1 MKKLLLVPVAILLVA
16 LALGAGLAQAAPI
29 DVPVHE
35 ELSVQANVV
44 VNQGDNIF
52 HIFAPAKYDMN
63 ATVIGYAYGD
73 PVTRLT
79 VYINGVKVFQS
90 QPIYFDVAPVR
101 KGETMNV
108 TVVAESSGI
117 GYVSLSLD
125 LMLTFTPRA
134 DVTGSRLTVT
144 LESAVTGLS
153 AKNWNPTYT
162 SRIAIYAPV
171 DYAMGERPVS
181 FTDNGVFYS
190 GTPPLP
196 PNRVTVTLRP
206 TAASHPAL
214 WTVKYPAGS
223 EEEVAWDG
231 TGRVIVGVEL
241 APKAEG
247 VYTLYLNGTA
257 VSVVKPAKPGVY
269 NLTGLYTFINWTAWP
284 ARLEHARAETSFT
297 AFDLKLEPMAGTDP
311 LKIFFTGLA
320 PSLDLRVEVGGAAAT
335 VKAAAEAYWNGTVKP
350 VRVPVTVEVN
360 DTARVIR
367 VTPAPV
373 IGEAEPGNEFEKV
386 IVVGSQA
393 AVSPWT
399 PTVTR
404 VTVGSGAMV
413 IYAKG
418 TRPLIATVD
427 PNGRK
432 VLASKDGVHA
442 LVPVTAAGDYVLK
455 LETYLT
461 IQNVHEG
468 KLITATVTVYADGVE
483 IARATGETVR
493 FTLEP
498 YVSYTIKGDN
508 GNEVV
513 STSTFLT
520 QDAALTLTY
529 TRPPAFRL
537 PISTDV
543 LIAVLL
549 IIVIALLVLAVVR
562 GFKIGIEVGG

>member
-1 MKKLLLVPVAILLVA
+1 MKGKLLLVPVALLLLA

-35 ELSVQANVV
+35 ELIVRANVV
-44 VNQGDNIF
+44 VGQGENRF
-52 HIFAPAKYDMN
+52 YIFAPAKHDLD
-63 ATVIGYAYGD
+63 ATVTGYAYGD
-73 PVTRLT
+73 PVTGIT

-90 QPIYFDVAPVR
+90 QPIYFDVAHVR
-101 KGETMNV
+101 KGETMNI
-108 TVVAESSGI
+108 TIVAESSYI

-153 AKNWNPTYT
+153 AKNWDPTYT
-162 SRIAIYAPV
+162 SRVSLYAPV
-171 DYAMGERPVS
+171 ASAMGERPVS

-196 PNRVTVTLRP
+196 ANKVTVTLRP
-206 TAASHPAL
+206 TAADHPSKWAL
-214 WTVKYPAGS
+214 KYPSGAS
-223 EEEVAWDG
+223 VEVAWGG

-241 APKAEG
+241 TPKAEG

-257 VSVVKPAKPGVY
+257 VSTVIPARAGVY
-269 NLTGLYTFINWTAWP
+269 NLTGLYTFVDWTAWP
-284 ARLEHARAETSFT
+284 PGLVHVRAETTFT
-297 AFDLKLEPMAGTDP
+297 AYDLKLEPKAIDQ
-311 LKIFFTGLA
+311 LKIYFTGLPPA
-320 PSLDLRVEVGGAAAT
+320 LDLRVEAAGAAANVRNVAT
-335 VKAAAEAYWNGTVKP
+335 VHWDGTVTP
-350 VRVPVTVEVN
+350 VRVPAAVEVN
-360 DTARVIR
+360 DTTRTITVK
-367 VTPAPV
+367 PDPV
-373 IGEAEPGNEFEKV
+373 IGMAEPGNEFEKV

-404 VTVGSGAMV
+404 VSAFSGALV
-413 IYAKG
+413 IYARG
-418 TRPLIATVD
+418 TRPLAAVID
-427 PNGRK
+427 PNNRK

-442 LVPVTAAGDYVLK
+442 LVPVTAAGDYILK

-483 IARATGETVR
+483 IARATGETLK

-520 QDAALTLTY
+520 QDAVMTLTY
-529 TRPPAFRL
+529 TRPPALKL
-537 PISTDV
+537 PVSTDV

>member
-1 MKKLLLVPVAILLVA
+1 MKGRLLLVPVALLLVA
-16 LALGAGLAQAAPI
+16 LALAAPI

-35 ELSVQANVV
+35 EMSAQGNVV
-44 VNQGDNIF
+44 VNQGENRF
-52 HIFAPAKYDMN
+52 YIFAPAKYDLN
-63 ATVIGYAYGD
+63 ATVIGYTYGD
-73 PVTRLT
+73 PVTGIT
-79 VYINGVKVFQS
+79 VYINGVRVLDTGTSFTNTTRVK
-90 QPIYFDVAPVR
+90 

-108 TVVAESSGI
+108 TIVATSSDT
-117 GYVSLSLD
+117 GYVSLSVD

-134 DVTGSRLTVT
+134 DVAGSGLTVT

-153 AKNWNPTYT
+153 AKNWNPVYT
-162 SRIAIYAPV
+162 SRVSLYAPV
-171 DYAMGERPVS
+171 ASAMGERPVS
-181 FTDNGVFYS
+181 FTDYGVFYS

-196 PNRVTVTLRP
+196 ANRVTVTLRP
-206 TAASHPAL
+206 TAADHPSKWAL
-214 WTVKYPAGS
+214 KYPSGASG
-223 EEEVAWDG
+223 EVAWDG
-231 TGRVIVGVEL
+231 AGRVITGVEL

-257 VSVVKPAKPGVY
+257 VSTVKPAKAGVY

-284 ARLEHARAETSFT
+284 ARLEHVRADTSF
-297 AFDLKLEPMAGTDP
+297 AAYELKLEPMAETDP
-311 LKIFFTGLA
+311 LKIYFTGLA

-350 VRVPVTVEVN
+350 VRVPVAVEVN

-373 IGEAEPGNEFEKV
+373 IGEAEPGNEFEK
-386 IVVGSQA
+386 IMVVGSA
-393 AVSPWT
+393 ASVSPWT

-404 VTVGSGAMV
+404 VTVGSGALV

-418 TRPLIATVD
+418 TRPLIAAVD
-427 PNGRK
+427 PSGKK
-432 VLASKDGVHA
+432 VLASKDGVQA

-455 LETYLT
+455 LETYMRV
-461 IQNVHEG
+461 QNVHEG
-468 KLITATVTVYADGVE
+468 KPITATVYVYADSVE
-483 IARATGETVR
+483 VARATGEELL

-520 QDAALTLTY
+520 QDAAITLTY
-529 TRPPAFRL
+529 TKPPAFRL
-537 PISTDV
+537 PVSTDV

-549 IIVIALLVLAVVR
+549 IIVIALLVLVAIR
-562 GFKIGIEVGG
+562 GFRIGIEVGG